1 MKKLIVL
8 FSTAVMFFSSC
19 QLMETPYFPPLNG
32 LVLNME
38 NATMILEITESMQLS
53 ATVVPLRST
62 DKLILEWES
71 SDPLV
76 VQIDQNGVMIP
87 LSIGKSIITVRATSG
102 DKTLTATC
110 EVEVISQ
117 WESLGIGQ
125 FYDAF
130 LRLGLVDVEVQQS
143 IVDRNKYRVI
153 DPYPVSLV
161 SQDSWYGGPR
171 AEEIEFW
178 VTSGANVTWDKFWY
192 IGLNYQGVA
201 GQPIKAYLP
210 SALAASQAPNDAR
223 SKFLTD
229 KKVFF
234 NPYYYVDDLGGYGL
248 QSVYLTL
255 PGESDL
261 TDSRDGKVYK
271 TVTIGE
277 QVWMA
282 ENLAYLPS
290 VFGPATISSSTA
302 YYYVYDYNGTDVAAA
317 KATDNYQ
324 TYGVLYNWPAA
335 MAGAASSDANPS
347 GVQGVCPDGWHLP
360 SDAEWTQ
367 LEEYLIANGYNY
379 DGTTT
384 GNQIAKS
391 MVNYSGWNTSST
403 VGAVGNTDYP
413 EYRNKSGFTALPG
426 GYRNYSGTFGNVGGS
441 GLWWSSTQSSTSN
454 AWYRSLN
461 YSYSSVTRG
470 NYNKG
475 SGFSVRCVR
484 D

>member
-19 QLMETPYFPPLNG
+19 QFMETPYFPPLNG
-32 LVLNME
+32 LLLNTE
-38 NATMILEITESMQLS
+38 NATMIFEITESMQLS
-53 ATVVPLRST
+53 ATIVPLRST

-87 LSIGKSIITVRATSG
+87 LGIGESIITVRAISG

-130 LRLGLVDVEVQQS
+130 LDLGLVDVEVQQS
-143 IVDRNKYRVI
+143 IVNRNKYRVI
-153 DPYPVSLV
+153 DPYPVALV

-178 VTSGANVTWDKFWY
+178 VTSEGTVAWDEFWY
-192 IGLNYQGVA
+192 IGLNYSA
-201 GQPIKAYLP
+201 TEGQPIKAYLP
-210 SALAASQAPNDAR
+210 SALAASMASWDAN

-229 KKVFF
+229 NTVYFS
-234 NPYYYVDDLGGYGL
+234 PYYYVDSLGGWGL
-248 QSVYLTL
+248 QDVYLSL
-255 PGESDL
+255 PGGSGLFIEDE
-261 TDSRDGKVYK
+261 RDGKVYK

-290 VFGPATISSSTA
+290 VVGPATESFTEPH
-302 YYYVYDYNGTDVAAA
+302 YYVYGYDGTNVTAA
-317 KATDNYQ
+317 KGTTNYNK
-324 TYGVLYNWPAA
+324 YGVLYNWPAA
-335 MAGAASSDANPS
+335 LTA
-347 GVQGVCPDGWHLP
+347 CPEGWHLP

-384 GNQIAKS
+384 GNKIAKS
-391 MVNYSGWNTSST
+391 MANYSGWNTST
-403 VGAVGNTDYP
+403 VTGAIGNTDYP
-413 EYRNKSGFTALPG
+413 EYWNKSGFSALPG
-426 GYRNYSGTFGNVGGS
+426 GYRDGTGLFDAFGFSGY
-441 GLWWSSTQSSTSN
+441 WWSSTKNTTNN
-454 AWYRSLN
+454 AWGRGLGYSNSNVYRLLN
-461 YSYSSVTRG
+461 Y
-470 NYNKG
+470 KED
-475 SGFSVRCVR
+475 GFSVRCLR